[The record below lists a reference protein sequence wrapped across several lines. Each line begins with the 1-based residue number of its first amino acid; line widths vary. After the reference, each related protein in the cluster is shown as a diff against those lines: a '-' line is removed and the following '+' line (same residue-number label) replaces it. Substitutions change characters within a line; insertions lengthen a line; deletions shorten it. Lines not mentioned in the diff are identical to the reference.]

1 MRRVSCA
8 LHAVM
13 SVQSAFFR
21 YFVGPLRS
29 FNGRGT
35 DLGHNPIQSI
45 YQSLDSIVDIQRS
58 SQCPLDCPYI
68 DSVRALM
75 SEVTLDHLGIDRP
88 SVQQLRHMQCMTVAH
103 TANFDIAIFMIPKG
117 QRLPVHDHPNMSVIS
132 KVVEGALRVR
142 SFSPISSTEE
152 EARTV
157 RQEEFC
163 TKQSKDEA
171 WLLSP
176 TVGNFHEFTAESA
189 CVIFDVL
196 LPPYEYPHR
205 PCNYYEVLDYRRDE
219 HSAAR
224 DDSLHDDDIPH
235 KPLFRLQIIPE
246 RAVAKKVDLPYSVGY
261 KGIRPVASPS
271 RNRLS

>member
-1 MRRVSCA
+1 MRPVKLSCA
-8 LHAVM
+8 FNAIM
-13 SVQSAFFR
+13 SVQTAFLR
-21 YFVGPLRS
+21 YFIGPLRS

-35 DLGHNPIQSI
+35 DIGHNPIQNI
-45 YQSLDSIVDIQRS
+45 YQCMDSIVDIQRS
-58 SQCPLDCPYI
+58 SQCPMDCPYI

-75 SEVTLDHLGIDRP
+75 SEVTLDHLGIDLS

-142 SFSPISSTEE
+142 SFSSVSSAKEDG
-152 EARTV
+152 RTV
-157 RQEEFC
+157 RLEEFC
-163 TKQSKDEA
+163 TKQSNDAA

-205 PCNYYEVLDYRRDE
+205 PCNYYEVTDYHRDE
-219 HSAAR
+219 HSAAS
-224 DDSLHDDDIPH
+224 DDSLHDDSLR
-235 KPLFRLQIIPE
+235 KPLFRLNMIPE
-246 RAVAKKVDLPYSVGY
+246 RTVAREMDLPYSVGY
-261 KGIRPVASPS
+261 KGIRPIT